1 MSLPIVTV
9 GHKFEGICHI
19 CGDRKVQGEMITGA
33 PERQIEGKDICVS
46 GSIGLGYCGH
56 TCEAIGQS
64 EVFYIDNMPVVRLG
78 DPVTGNIEGRL
89 IEGWDF
95 ATSD

>member
-1 MSLPIVTV
+1 MALPIVTV
-9 GHKFEGICHI
+9 GHKFEGICLA
-19 CGDRKVQGEMITGA
+19 CGGSLVQGEMITGA
-33 PERQIEGKDICVS
+33 IDKQIEGKDICTT

-56 TCEAIGQS
+56 TCEAIGKS
-64 EVFYIDNMPVVRLG
+64 EVFFLDNLPVVRLG
-78 DPVTGNIEGRL
+78 DPVTGNIEGKL

>member
-1 MSLPIVTV
+1 MGLPIVTV
-9 GHKFEGICHI
+9 GHKFEGICLA
-19 CGDRKVQGEMITGA
+19 CGGRLVQGEMITGA
-33 PERQIEGKDICVS
+33 SERQIEGKDICVT

-56 TCEAIGQS
+56 TCEAIGKS
-64 EVFYIDNMPVVRLG
+64 EVFFLDNMPVVRLG
-78 DPVTGNIEGRL
+78 DPVTGNIEGKL